1 MEQLTE
7 KFLAELNK
15 RDEALQQQN
24 DDHKELI
31 KQDQDFNQKLLNRIE
46 ELEAGSGPG
55 SSVGRG
61 GSLAPPSRLLVR
73 KPEDII
79 KEKYLSLY
87 QNFQK
92 STKLKDYK
100 FSTQE
105 NIREWIKR
113 LDMMINN
120 LSTALPICPIK

>member
-46 ELEAGSGPG
+46 ELEAGRGHRRPG
-55 SSVGRG
+55 MAAAQAVAAAAR
-61 GSLAPPSRLLVR
+61 R
-73 KPEDII
+73 
-79 KEKYLSLY
+79 
-87 QNFQK
+87 
-92 STKLKDYK
+92 
-100 FSTQE
+100 
-105 NIREWIKR
+105 W
-113 LDMMINN
+113 
-120 LSTALPICPIK
+120 

>member
-46 ELEAGSGPG
+46 ELA
-55 SSVGRG
+55 
-61 GSLAPPSRLLVR
+61 
-73 KPEDII
+73 I
-79 KEKYLSLY
+79 YLSIVDTL
-87 QNFQK
+87 
-92 STKLKDYK
+92 T
-100 FSTQE
+100 
-105 NIREWIKR
+105 
-113 LDMMINN
+113 
-120 LSTALPICPIK
+120 